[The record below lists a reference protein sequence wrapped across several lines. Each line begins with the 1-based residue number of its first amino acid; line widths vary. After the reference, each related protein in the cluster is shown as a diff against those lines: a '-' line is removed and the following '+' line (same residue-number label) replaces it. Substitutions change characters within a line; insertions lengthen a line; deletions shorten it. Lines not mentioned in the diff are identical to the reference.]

1 MIELNAQLSRT
12 GNPPR
17 GISLHLPYGGA
28 HNLRLTVQNDALE
41 AIDLTGAA
49 ITMRVRPDVGQL
61 PLYTVAFAGEQQA
74 ADGIVTATWALSSYM
89 YPGKYIYDVWGTLN
103 GQATQIVAAS
113 SLVILNSTMVT

>member
-17 GISLHLPYGGA
+17 GISLNLPYGGA

-74 ADGIVTATWALSSYM
+74 ADGIVTATWALS
-89 YPGKYIYDVWGTLN
+89 
-103 GQATQIVAAS
+103 
-113 SLVILNSTMVT
+113 